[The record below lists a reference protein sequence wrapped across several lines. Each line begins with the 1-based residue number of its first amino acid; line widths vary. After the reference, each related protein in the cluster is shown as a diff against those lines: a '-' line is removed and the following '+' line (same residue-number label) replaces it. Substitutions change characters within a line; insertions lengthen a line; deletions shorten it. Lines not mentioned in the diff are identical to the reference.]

1 MDLSPCFQKIFSF
14 LAFLSKKRKY
24 VLIETVMYF
33 RQADWLRWC
42 KIIVVWSQCRS
53 PERVKKMLWNSRQV
67 IYRNINVRG
76 DGLISLNFMS
86 VILSFHVLFLLFF
99 PVFFLEIHW
108 KDAFKHSSGS
118 IWYWKFYSWYRKKR
132 CKKPISLFPH
142 WIFQP
147 LFNDIIIPTNSLYFK
162 RKCDFES

>member
-14 LAFLSKKRKY
+14 LSFLSKKRKY
-24 VLIETVMYF
+24 VLIEKVMYF

-76 DGLISLNFMS
+76 DGLISLNFITMPS
-86 VILSFHVLFLLFF
+86 FLLYKHIKPAVIQVPYCKIVPRRCPSLELFCIFYLTVKNIIKFSPIFF
-99 PVFFLEIHW
+99 QCTSCILN
-108 KDAFKHSSGS
+108 
-118 IWYWKFYSWYRKKR
+118 
-132 CKKPISLFPH
+132 
-142 WIFQP
+142 WIFDRQ
-147 LFNDIIIPTNSLYFK
+147 IA
-162 RKCDFES
+162 